1 MLTPFSVLLVLSAAF
16 MHASWNALLRGG
28 ADRAQS
34 MLIMNVTVGVIG
46 LAMMAFAGLPS
57 AACAVYVVAS
67 GLIHLVYNALLVR
80 MYRSGDLGETYP
92 VARGS
97 SPALVALGGSL
108 FAGEWM
114 NLIGAVGIGLVCT
127 GIFMLAAARARS
139 AKHLSG
145 SASDRALQ
153 KAIGLHAMNLP
164 AALATGVSIAAY
176 TVVDGLG
183 VRASGNWVAYTGGM
197 FAFFLAMPLWYLARG
212 RRAMFAVPVA
222 EVGKA
227 ASGGAISLL
236 AYGAIIW
243 AMQTSPMGAVSA
255 LRETSVVFAALLGA
269 AFLGERLTGFADR
282 GVLHHRRRRG
292 LRRLALLIGIKKR
305 PGASR
310 GVSVI
315 VPQDESLTRS
325 ILLEEARELLLEPR
339 HAAAAVEH
347 LLGAAGPG
355 RVRLGV
361 DIEVQ
366 LVARLA
372 PGRARLVFGAIG
384 HHDRNHMI
392 FRVNFGFH
400 GRSFGAPA
408 PVFNMAVGTDL
419 GRSITQQAPQNKP
432 SHPRFASAG
441 GGAYLGVATAIGRI
455 S

>member
-1 MLTPFSVLLVLSAAF
+1 LLTPFSVLLVLSAAF

-57 AACAVYVVAS
+57 PAWAVYVVAS
-67 GLIHLVYNALLVR
+67 GLIHLVYNALLVL

-114 NLIGAVGIGLVCT
+114 NLIGAAGIGLVCT

-139 AKHLSG
+139 TKLQSG

-153 KAIGLHAMNLP
+153 KAVGLHAMNLP
-164 AALATGVSIAAY
+164 AALATGASIAAY
-176 TVVDGLG
+176 TVVDGIG
-183 VRASGNWVAYTGGM
+183 VRASGNWVAYTGGV

-212 RRAMFAVPVA
+212 RRAMFAVPIA
-222 EVGKA
+222 EAGKA

-269 AFLGERLTGFADR
+269 AFLGERLTG
-282 GVLHHRRRRG
+282 
-292 LRRLALLIGIKKR
+292 LRI
-305 PGASR
+305 
-310 GVSVI
+310 
-315 VPQDESLTRS
+315 
-325 ILLEEARELLLEPR
+325 
-339 HAAAAVEH
+339 AACCIIAA
-347 LLGAAGPG
+347 GAACVGW
-355 RVRLGV
+355 RL
-361 DIEVQ
+361 
-366 LVARLA
+366 
-372 PGRARLVFGAIG
+372 
-384 HHDRNHMI
+384 
-392 FRVNFGFH
+392 
-400 GRSFGAPA
+400 
-408 PVFNMAVGTDL
+408 
-419 GRSITQQAPQNKP
+419 
-432 SHPRFASAG
+432 
-441 GGAYLGVATAIGRI
+441 
-455 S
+455 

>member
-1 MLTPFSVLLVLSAAF
+1 MLSPFSVLLVLSAAF

-67 GLIHLVYNALLVR
+67 GLVHLVYNALLVL

-108 FAGEWM
+108 LAGEWM
-114 NLIGAVGIGLVCT
+114 NLIGAAGIGLVCT

-139 AKHLSG
+139 TKLQSG

-153 KAIGLHAMNLP
+153 KAVGLHAMNLP
-164 AALATGVSIAAY
+164 AALATGASIAAY
-176 TVVDGLG
+176 TVVDGIG
-183 VRASGNWVAYTGGM
+183 VRASGNWIAYTGGV

-212 RRAMFAVPVA
+212 RRAMFAVPMA
-222 EVGKA
+222 EAGKA

-269 AFLGERLTGFADR
+269 AFLGERLTG
-282 GVLHHRRRRG
+282 
-292 LRRLALLIGIKKR
+292 LRI
-305 PGASR
+305 
-310 GVSVI
+310 
-315 VPQDESLTRS
+315 
-325 ILLEEARELLLEPR
+325 
-339 HAAAAVEH
+339 AACCIIAA
-347 LLGAAGPG
+347 GAACVG
-355 RVRLGV
+355 
-361 DIEVQ
+361 
-366 LVARLA
+366 
-372 PGRARLVFGAIG
+372 
-384 HHDRNHMI
+384 
-392 FRVNFGFH
+392 
-400 GRSFGAPA
+400 GRS
-408 PVFNMAVGTDL
+408 
-419 GRSITQQAPQNKP
+419 
-432 SHPRFASAG
+432 
-441 GGAYLGVATAIGRI
+441 
-455 S
+455 